1 MKQIIKT
8 EGIVLKTTDYKE
20 QAVLA
25 YILTKDGLKNYIIK
39 GAKKISGGTRLL
51 ASVLTKL
58 EFNATELE
66 GLSTLTEGAILD
78 NYLSIKQNMDKLFVA
93 YPIIEKII
101 TFTDQVTNKQIF
113 YNFVCKIFDLLSKD
127 TYEQAILAIF
137 EAKLTFLLGISPELK
152 ICVKCAQ
159 EAKTGAFSIYNGGI
173 ICDKCNTLLPYD
185 LNTEDTEIFKLIYLI
200 KLDKITKEF
209 IELVKDHIKII
220 LPVLDK
226 YYSKHLDFYSKSK
239 QILKEMKL

>member
-66 GLSTLTEGAILD
+66 GLSTLTEGTILD

-137 EAKLTFLLGISPELK
+137 EAKLTFLLGIPRKRLAEYRHASR
-152 ICVKCAQ
+152 
-159 EAKTGAFSIYNGGI
+159 
-173 ICDKCNTLLPYD
+173 
-185 LNTEDTEIFKLIYLI
+185 
-200 KLDKITKEF
+200 
-209 IELVKDHIKII
+209 
-220 LPVLDK
+220 
-226 YYSKHLDFYSKSK
+226 
-239 QILKEMKL
+239 